1 MKDFILFHNK
11 ISFINA
17 GSKISLNSEDNQFLI
32 LIKDLKQFGF
42 VELLKKLIN
51 SLKAQILVDE
61 KYWDKYFKFQND
73 QSDHYEK
80 NEKDCKISL

>member
-17 GSKISLNSEDNQFLI
+17 GSKISLNSEDNQFFI

-73 QSDHYEK
+73 DIE
-80 NEKDCKISL
+80 

>member
-73 QSDHYEK
+73 DIE
-80 NEKDCKISL
+80 